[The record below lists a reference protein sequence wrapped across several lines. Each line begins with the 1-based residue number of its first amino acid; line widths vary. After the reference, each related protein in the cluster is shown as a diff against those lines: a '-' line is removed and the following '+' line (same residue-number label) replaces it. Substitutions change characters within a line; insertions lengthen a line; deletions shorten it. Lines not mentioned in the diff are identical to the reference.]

1 MSKIVNL
8 KSLSF
13 ETILFKI
20 NKIER
25 EEPTKIGYQKI
36 LNFLD
41 STLET
46 LEKKYR
52 RLTILH
58 KKLDYQYLEYL
69 RFPEEHIEQI
79 HKARKM
85 FCNENSI
92 IRSLLMKYGNFLNKE
107 IQSYLK
113 KFNHLPMWILF
124 PNDIK
129 VNFLEKY
136 TLSRIQKR
144 NHPKFKKVLIIEK

>member
-41 STLET
+41 STESIFISANLINNFNNFKERYT
-46 LEKKYR
+46 R
-52 RLTILH
+52 RM
-58 KKLDYQYLEYL
+58 E
-69 RFPEEHIEQI
+69 
-79 HKARKM
+79 
-85 FCNENSI
+85 SI
-92 IRSLLMKYGNFLNKE
+92 
-107 IQSYLK
+107 
-113 KFNHLPMWILF
+113 
-124 PNDIK
+124 
-129 VNFLEKY
+129 
-136 TLSRIQKR
+136 
-144 NHPKFKKVLIIEK
+144 

>member
-41 STLET
+41 STESIFVSGNLTTNFNYFKELYT
-46 LEKKYR
+46 R
-52 RLTILH
+52 R
-58 KKLDYQYLEYL
+58 
-69 RFPEEHIEQI
+69 
-79 HKARKM
+79 M
-85 FCNENSI
+85 EN
-92 IRSLLMKYGNFLNKE
+92 L
-107 IQSYLK
+107 
-113 KFNHLPMWILF
+113 
-124 PNDIK
+124 
-129 VNFLEKY
+129 
-136 TLSRIQKR
+136 
-144 NHPKFKKVLIIEK
+144 